1 MARTAISTALL
12 ALLILCT
19 LPFVFHATQLGFRG
33 LGGSAESSRI
43 FTPNA
48 PLTNF
53 SIFLHMLFGAII
65 TVLAPLQLSE
75 WLRTHRP
82 KFHRFTGRFLVC
94 LAFPTTLGGLGYIF
108 LKGTIGGLQMDVAFA
123 LYGILLSLAAI
134 QAARFACAGQF
145 TRHNRWALR
154 FFFLIIGS
162 WIYRVHYAL
171 WFAII
176 GDAGHKSTFDGAFDL
191 VQNWAFFVPY
201 LLILE
206 DHFTRRDGPFWA
218 RHA

>member
-12 ALLILCT
+12 ALLIFCT
-19 LPFVFHATQLGFRG
+19 LPFVYQATQLGIRG
-33 LGGSAESSRI
+33 MSGTAETSRI

-48 PLTNF
+48 PITNA

-65 TVLAPLQLSE
+65 TILAPLQLSE
-75 WLRTHRP
+75 WLRQNRP
-82 KFHRFTGRFLVC
+82 KFHRFIGRILVG
-94 LAFPTTLGGLGYIF
+94 LAVPTTLGGLGYIA
-108 LKGTIGGLQMDVAFA
+108 LKGTIGGVQMDVAFA
-123 LYGILLSLAAI
+123 LYGVLLSVAAI
-134 QAARFACAGQF
+134 QAARFARAGHF

-171 WFAII
+171 WFTIV
-176 GDAGHKSTFDGAFDL
+176 GEAGHTSTFDGAFDQ
-191 VQNWAFFVPY
+191 VQNWAFFLPY

-206 DHFTRRDGPFWA
+206 ARFTHRDGPFWA